1 MSQIALETRPAE
13 LAEVLAW
20 DDDEDEFELDVRVFV
35 TLAPLG
41 EGGCATDDGCGDT
54 CQGNAS
60 SCSSMAADPS

>member
-1 MSQIALETRPAE
+1 MSQTALETRPAE
-13 LAEVLAW
+13 LDEVLAL
-20 DDDEDEFELDVRVFV
+20 DDFEDEFELDVRVFV

-41 EGGCATDDGCGDT
+41 QGGCSTDDGCGNT